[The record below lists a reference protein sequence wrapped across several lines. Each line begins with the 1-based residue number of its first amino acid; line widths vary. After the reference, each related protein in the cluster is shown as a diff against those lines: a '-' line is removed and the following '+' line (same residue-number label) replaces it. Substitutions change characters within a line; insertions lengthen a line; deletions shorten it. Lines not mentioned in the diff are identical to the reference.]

1 MRLAGLALGIAIAQ
15 LAAGAAIAAD
25 VARRPAAPQP
35 MPVPVALQPSF
46 ISEVRFGAFAHDPW
60 SPEAGSANL
69 HAEVLFAKPFTPA
82 DLFTSYFVPR
92 PHIGAS
98 LNLGDAT
105 SFAFAGL
112 TWTVDVTERVF
123 VEASFGGAIHNGET
137 GRVIPADR
145 SALGCS
151 PLFRESA
158 SIGFR
163 LSQNWN
169 VMATVEHLSN
179 AGICNQNRGLT
190 NIGARFGYSF

>member
-1 MRLAGLALGIAIAQ
+1 MRLAGLTLGLAIAG
-15 LAAGAAIAAD
+15 LAASAAAASD
-25 VARRPAAPQP
+25 LARRPATPQP

-46 ISEVRFGAFAHDPW
+46 ISELRFGAFAHDPW
-60 SPEAGSANL
+60 SPEGGSGSL

-92 PHIGAS
+92 PHIGGS
-98 LNLGDAT
+98 LNLRGDT

-123 VEASFGGAIHNGET
+123 VEASFGGAVHNGET
-137 GRVIPADR
+137 GRIVPADR

-158 SIGFR
+158 SVGYR
-163 LSQNWN
+163 LSRNWN
-169 VMATVEHLSN
+169 VTATVEHLSN
-179 AGICNQNRGLT
+179 GGICHQNRGFT
-190 NIGARFGYSF
+190 NIGARFGYTF